1 MPTANRSART
11 ETLAIEAAGVSVDL
25 AAPNLAR
32 HLAISEAAAKAL
44 LRKGELRLGPNADA
58 LVSLLKSL
66 GVTVRAASGRAAS
79 GRGLTVSLYTAAPD
93 PQILAAL
100 SGLGLQADA
109 ASHAGGIVLTG
120 QTQAQVEALR
130 RDLRWAKQ
138 LELTVSDPVQA
149 RFDLFA
155 PKPLPPHPRA
165 ALSAYL
171 AQVGLPACVCSSALA
186 VGLRDVHVRQVLAR
200 FADCGLLALDQ
211 AFQRFDLYLT
221 GVGIPLREAADF
233 LATRV
238 DLTGVRLESVTP
250 LAPLRLESG
259 LNRSAAR
266 AFCADYASIGLHSA
280 ARLCGL
286 K

>member
-1 MPTANRSART
+1 MPTANQRART

-79 GRGLTVSLYTAAPD
+79 GRAASGRGLTVSLYTAAPD

-120 QTQAQVEALR
+120 QTQAQVEAL
-130 RDLRWAKQ
+130 
-138 LELTVSDPVQA
+138 
-149 RFDLFA
+149 
-155 PKPLPPHPRA
+155 
-165 ALSAYL
+165 
-171 AQVGLPACVCSSALA
+171 
-186 VGLRDVHVRQVLAR
+186 
-200 FADCGLLALDQ
+200 
-211 AFQRFDLYLT
+211 
-221 GVGIPLREAADF
+221 
-233 LATRV
+233 
-238 DLTGVRLESVTP
+238 
-250 LAPLRLESG
+250 
-259 LNRSAAR
+259 
-266 AFCADYASIGLHSA
+266 
-280 ARLCGL
+280 
-286 K
+286 